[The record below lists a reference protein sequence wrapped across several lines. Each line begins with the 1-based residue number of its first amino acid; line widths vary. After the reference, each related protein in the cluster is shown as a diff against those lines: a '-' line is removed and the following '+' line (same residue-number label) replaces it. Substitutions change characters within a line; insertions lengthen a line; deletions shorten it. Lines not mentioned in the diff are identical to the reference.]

1 MIIYAQDTFPC
12 AASPCLVARFAAALK
27 RSGLCAMMTDLQRW
41 LEKIGLAQYADLLAK
56 NDIDW
61 EILPELNE
69 PDLETLGV
77 SLGHR
82 KKLIKAISQAFSN
95 SLQVPNAP
103 VEPGSTPTAA
113 ERRHLTVFMCDL
125 VGSTSLSTRLDP
137 EDLRRILHEFQRC
150 CADAIH
156 RYGGH
161 IARLMGDGVLAYFGF
176 PTAHEDDAERA
187 VKAALEIVE
196 SVPALIIPIA
206 DSLQVRIGIASGL
219 VVVGDLIGEGPA
231 REFALVGEAPNLAS
245 RLQTLAEPNQILVPA
260 RTRQLLGSLFEFTD
274 LGDHFVKGFERPI
287 HVWRVLAPG
296 SVSSRFEARTSS
308 QLTPLVN
315 RQAELRLL
323 HKQYSKAKRGK
334 GQVVVI
340 SGEPGIGKSR
350 LVEALRTRLAGE
362 RYGFLSFQCSSYHT
376 SSALHPVI
384 HYLEHASGITR
395 DTPPAAKLDKLE
407 GLLEGEIE
415 PAKSI
420 VPLLA
425 DLLSIP
431 TGGRYSRRE
440 LTPEKLKNQTFSA
453 VLTLLKAA
461 TEQQPAIV
469 VFEDVHWAD
478 PTSLELLERVRD
490 SVQSWRMLV
499 VVLHRPDLTLPW
511 AEQPHVTSLTI
522 GRLNRV
528 QVSSMLRVLDEDKV
542 LPRNAID
549 QILDKTDGVPLF
561 VEEITKAVL
570 ERGGSSE
577 GHSGK
582 QSTLLVPDTL
592 HDSLMARLD
601 QLAPVKTVAQ
611 IAAAIGREFSLE
623 LLKAVAPF
631 SETDVQVAIDRLL
644 ASGLVFRS
652 GHLSGQSFSFKHA
665 LLRDEAY
672 ASMLH
677 DQRRKLHGKIAAVLC
692 RDFAEIADLAPEIV
706 AQHYAQAGKSRLAI
720 DCWVK
725 AARQASARSA
735 FVEASTHLQM
745 ALKQLVDL
753 PANMERDNLE
763 LQLQQSLGNAFAAGK
778 GFAAAETV
786 EAYRRA
792 LDLCNSATNS
802 PQRFAALSGIIAFY
816 ITRGDFEQS
825 RALAEDL
832 LALAHQQD
840 DPMLKLMGHRALG
853 QALFLIGELVP
864 ARDHL
869 SNSLKLYDAA
879 RDGSLA
885 PLFSQTYLAL
895 GHTLLG
901 EIARGRAVAQD
912 AVNLAEQLRHPH
924 SICSAL
930 AFLAGV
936 HVLCADADAAYPIAQ
951 RAVMLASE
959 YEFPLWSAGGQML
972 RGWANSY
979 LGHIEEG
986 LPELRRSVKALE
998 ATGALIWVQFAR
1010 YLFAQ
1015 VLAKA
1020 DQFTD
1025 AMKLVEQTLLL
1036 TGGTSG
1042 RWYEAELHRLK
1053 GDLLVHRGA
1062 SSEAAQVCYETA
1074 IAVAKR
1080 QGARLWQLRASNAL
1094 AALWCAQGK
1103 SAEVHALLVPLQ
1115 ASFEENIVIPDQRQ
1129 TKVLLAETA

>member
-1 MIIYAQDTFPC
+1 MNH
-12 AASPCLVARFAAALK
+12 
-27 RSGLCAMMTDLQRW
+27 LQRW
-41 LEKIGLAQYADLLAK
+41 LERIGLAQYAELFAK
-56 NDIDW
+56 NDIEW
-61 EILPELNE
+61 EILPELTE
-69 PDLETLGV
+69 PDLEKLGV

-82 KKLIKAISQAFSN
+82 KKLLKAISQTFSN
-95 SLQVPNAP
+95 SLQAANAP
-103 VEPGSTPTAA
+103 IEPGSTPTAGAAA

-150 CADAIH
+150 CAEAIH

-206 DSLQVRIGIASGL
+206 ESLQVRIGIASGR

-231 REFALVGEAPNLAS
+231 REFALVGDAPNLAS
-245 RLQTLAEPNQILVPA
+245 RLQTLAEPNQILVAP

-274 LGDHFVKGFERPI
+274 LGDHLVKGFERPV

-296 SVSSRFEARTSS
+296 SASSRFEARTSL
-308 QLTPLVN
+308 QLTPLIN

-323 HKQYSKAKRGK
+323 QKQYSKAKRGK

-350 LVEALRTRLAGE
+350 LIEALRTRLAGE
-362 RYGFLSFQCSSYHT
+362 RYEFIPFQCSSYHT

-384 HYLEHASGITR
+384 HYLEYAAGIAR

-407 GLLEGEIE
+407 GLVGGEME
-415 PAKSI
+415 RARSI

-431 TGGRYSRRE
+431 TEGRYSRRE
-440 LTPEKLKNQTFSA
+440 LTPEKRKNQTFSA

-478 PTSLELLERVRD
+478 PSSLELLERVRD
-490 SVQSWRMLV
+490 SVQNWRMLV
-499 VVLHRPDLTLPW
+499 IVLHRPDLTLPW
-511 AEQPHVTSLTI
+511 AEQPHVSSLSI
-522 GRLNRV
+522 GRLDRV
-528 QVSSMLRVLDEDKV
+528 QVSSMLRVLAEGKV

-549 QILDKTDGVPLF
+549 QILEKTDGVPLF

-570 ERGGSSE
+570 ERGGSSD
-577 GHSGK
+577 GHSGT
-582 QSTLLVPDTL
+582 QSALLVPDTL

-631 SETDVQVAIDRLL
+631 SETDVRVAIDRLL

-677 DQRRKLHGKIAAVLC
+677 DQRRKLHGKIAEVLC
-692 RDFAEIADLAPEIV
+692 RDFAEVADLAPEIV
-706 AQHYAQAGKSRLAI
+706 AQHYAQAGKPRLAI
-720 DCWVK
+720 DYWVK
-725 AARQASARSA
+725 AARLASARSA

-753 PANMERDNLE
+753 PASMERDNLE

-786 EAYRRA
+786 DAYRRA
-792 LDLCNSATNS
+792 LDLCNSAKNS
-802 PQRFAALSGIIAFY
+802 PQRFAALNGIMAFH

-832 LALAHQQD
+832 LGSARQQD

-853 QALFLIGELVP
+853 QALFLIGELAP

-869 SNSLKLYDAA
+869 SESLKLYDAA
-879 RDGSLA
+879 RDGALA

-901 EIARGRAVAQD
+901 DIARGRAVAQD
-912 AVNLAEQLRHPH
+912 AVNLAERLRHPH
-924 SICSAL
+924 SVCSAL

-936 HVLCADADAAYPIAQ
+936 HVLCADADAAYPVAQ
-951 RAVMLASE
+951 RTVMLASE
-959 YEFPLWSAGGQML
+959 YEFPLWSAGGRML

-986 LPELRRSVKALE
+986 LPELRKSVKALE

-1053 GDLLVHRGA
+1053 GDLLVREGA
-1062 SSEAAQVCYETA
+1062 SSQAAQVCYETA
-1074 IAVAKR
+1074 IAIAKR

-1094 AALWCAQGK
+1094 AELWCVQGRV
-1103 SAEVHALLVPLQ
+1103 AEVHALLSPLH
-1115 ASFEENIVIPDQRQ
+1115 ASFEENVVIPDQQQ

>member
-1 MIIYAQDTFPC
+1 
-12 AASPCLVARFAAALK
+12 
-27 RSGLCAMMTDLQRW
+27 MMTDLQRW
-41 LEKIGLAQYADLLAK
+41 LEKIGLAQYADLLAR

-69 PDLETLGV
+69 PDLEKLGV

-82 KKLIKAISQAFSN
+82 KKLVKAISQAFSN

-103 VEPGSTPTAA
+103 VEPRSTPNTGAAA

-125 VGSTSLSTRLDP
+125 VGSTPLSTRLDP

-176 PTAHEDDAERA
+176 PKAHEDDAERA
-187 VKAALEIVE
+187 VKAALQIVE

-231 REFALVGEAPNLAS
+231 REFDLVGEAPNLAS
-245 RLQTLAEPNQILVPA
+245 RLQTLAEPNQILVAA

-274 LGDHFVKGFERPI
+274 LGDHSVKGFERPI

-296 SVSSRFEARTSS
+296 SVSSRFEARTSF

-431 TGGRYSRRE
+431 TGDRYSRRE
-440 LTPEKLKNQTFSA
+440 LTLEKLKNQTFSA

-490 SVQSWRMLV
+490 SVQNWRMLV
-499 VVLHRPDLTLPW
+499 LVLHRPDLTLPW
-511 AEQPHVTSLTI
+511 AEQPHVSSLTI
-522 GRLNRV
+522 GRLDRV
-528 QVSSMLRVLDEDKV
+528 QVSSMLRLLAEGKV

-570 ERGGSSE
+570 ERGRSSE
-577 GHSGK
+577 GHSGT

-631 SETDVQVAIDRLL
+631 SETDVQVAVDRLL

-652 GHLSGQSFSFKHA
+652 GHLGGQSFSFKHA

-677 DQRRKLHGKIAAVLC
+677 DQRRKLHGKIAVVLC
-692 RDFAEIADLAPEIV
+692 RDFAEIADSAPEIA

-720 DCWVK
+720 DYWIK

-792 LDLCNSATNS
+792 LELCNSATNS

-832 LALAHQQD
+832 LVLARQQD
-840 DPMLKLMGHRALG
+840 EPMLKLMGHRALG

-869 SNSLKLYDAA
+869 SNSLQLCDAA
-879 RDGSLA
+879 RDGPLA

-912 AVNLAEQLRHPH
+912 AVDLAEQLRHPH

-936 HVLCADADAAYPIAQ
+936 HVLCADADAAYPVAQ
-951 RAVMLASE
+951 RTVMLASE

-986 LPELRRSVKALE
+986 LPELRKSVKALE

-1053 GDLLVHRGA
+1053 GDLLVRGGA

-1074 IAVAKR
+1074 IAIAKR

-1103 SAEVHALLVPLQ
+1103 VAEVHALLAPLH
-1115 ASFEENIVIPDQRQ
+1115 ASFEEKIVIPDQRQ